1 MKLYCFNFSRIY
13 PRIVIVFFGFFWILN
28 FEHVFDWM
36 KNLADQLIE
45 KCSLKIMIY
54 FYLVQIFEWRFIEPV

>member
-13 PRIVIVFFGFFWILN
+13 PRIVIVFFYFWILN

-36 KNLADQLIE
+36 KNLADQLME
-45 KCSLKIMIY
+45 KCSLKIMIF
-54 FYLVQIFEWRFIEPV
+54 FYLVQTFEWRFIEPV